1 MEQIRALINWL
12 QNLSIV
18 TFIDLGIAIAIIL
31 FFVLLRGPL
40 AYLVVK
46 IFKMKEKDKQKIKEV
61 SFYKPLK
68 IFFPILGIYLACIIL
83 RFDPAVFAVIT
94 KAFRIC
100 VILLAANGIASLFK
114 GDSIIAK
121 KIQKKLKSE
130 DNENR
135 LSFFFK
141 IIRGAIYIIA
151 GFIVVIELGYNIN
164 GLIAGL
170 GLGGVIVTLAA
181 QDTAKNLFGG
191 FVLMIDKPFVVGDW
205 IQTTNFEGNVEDIT
219 FRSTRVRTFEN
230 SVVNIPNSVLSNE
243 SIINWSKMEKR
254 RYKLDLKLALDTPME
269 TVQNIV
275 SKIYFMLINHPNV
288 INDDTYVKFD
298 EIKEDGIDIMIYV
311 FTNSIDYESYLNA
324 KEHINH
330 NIMEILEH
338 ENVKLAY
345 PTSTVYVKQ
354 EKQESK

>member
-1 MEQIRALINWL
+1 MEQINSLINWI
-12 QNLSIV
+12 QNISIETIV
-18 TFIDLGIAIAIIL
+18 NLGIAIGIIL
-31 FFVLLRGPL
+31 FFVLLRGPF
-40 AYLVVK
+40 AYLIIK
-46 IFKMKEKDKQKIKEV
+46 IFKMREKDKKKIKKA

-68 IFFPILGIYLACIIL
+68 IFFPILGIYLAFIIL
-83 RFDPAVFAVIT
+83 GVPPTVLVIVT
-94 KAFRIC
+94 KLFRIC
-100 VILLAANGIASLFK
+100 VILLSANGLASMLK
-114 GDSIIAK
+114 GDSLITK
-121 KIQKKLKSE
+121 RIQKRLKTE
-130 DNENR
+130 DNGNR
-135 LSFFFK
+135 LGFFFK
-141 IIRGAIYIIA
+141 VIRGTIYVVA
-151 GFIVVIELGYNIN
+151 AFIVIIELGYNIN

-170 GLGGVIVTLAA
+170 GLSGVILTLAA

-205 IQTTNFEGNVEDIT
+205 IQTTHFEGNVEDIT

-230 SVVNIPNSVLSNE
+230 SVVNIPNSVLANE

-345 PTSTVYVKQ
+345 PTRTVYVRQ
-354 EKQESK
+354 EVN

>member
-1 MEQIRALINWL
+1 MEQIQALIEWI
-12 QNLSIV
+12 QNIPIE
-18 TFIDLGIAIAIIL
+18 TYINLGIAIGIIL
-31 FFVLLRGPL
+31 FFVLLRGPF
-40 AYLVVK
+40 AYLIVK
-46 IFKMKEKDKQKIKEV
+46 IFKMKEKDKEKIKQA

-68 IFFPILGIYLACIIL
+68 LFFPILGVYLGCL
-83 RFDPAVFAVIT
+83 FLNLNPTLFSVIT
-94 KAFRIC
+94 KIFRIC
-100 VILLAANGIASLFK
+100 VILLVANGIASLFK
-114 GDSIIAK
+114 TDSIVAK
-121 KIQKKLKSE
+121 KIQKRLKSE
-130 DNENR
+130 DNGNR

-141 IIRGAIYIIA
+141 IIRGVIYVIA
-151 GFIVVIELGYNIN
+151 AFVVVIELGYNIN

-205 IQTTNFEGNVEDIT
+205 IQTTHFEGNVEDIT

-345 PTSTVYVKQ
+345 PTSTVYIR
-354 EKQESK
+354 QESK